1 MKLKKYISM
10 ILAAACFMPQAA
22 VSLATEPEITANE
35 TSVAVKN
42 APDGSSLIMAFYD
55 DIILTDA
62 KLFKVSGMDF

>member
-1 MKLKKYISM
+1 
-10 ILAAACFMPQAA
+10 MPQAA